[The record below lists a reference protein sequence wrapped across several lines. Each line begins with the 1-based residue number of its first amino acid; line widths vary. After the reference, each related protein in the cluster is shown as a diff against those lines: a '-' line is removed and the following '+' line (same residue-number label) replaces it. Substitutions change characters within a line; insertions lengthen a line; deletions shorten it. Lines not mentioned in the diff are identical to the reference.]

1 MPKLSPLFQTRKPS
15 SVRVA
20 QQLFSQ
26 RADGVVAINA
36 AVGNVKQP
44 MHPKM
49 VAAMQA
55 VGRADSPFAG
65 GVVAYSESSGTQ
77 LAQATFLHI
86 IASSGFDT
94 TGLQA
99 LVVDGGSQAMEMIVV
114 GLAGDGADRPLLMFD
129 PVYSNYRSF
138 AQRTGRKVVSL
149 PRDLQ
154 PDGSFSFPSR
164 QVIEEAIKK
173 HQPSA
178 IVVIPYDNP
187 SGQQMSLAE
196 LQMVAEVC
204 VVHDLWL
211 VSDEAY
217 RELSYNELSSTDLT
231 NEEAA
236 TNQSTPSSIWAFTEA
251 TVPGITGRRVSIET
265 ASKVW
270 NACGL
275 RIGALVTDNPEL
287 YQAALAEQT
296 INLCAPVIEQY
307 IFASLLEESH
317 QNLQKWYQ
325 HQRSFYGQRLQQVAQ
340 KLKELEPTLLIS
352 KPAAALY
359 LVVDFKQS
367 APAGFNT
374 TAFAQYLASQG
385 SIGLNGRPTTLLV
398 SPMAGFYDSVNYV
411 QPDGSNTNPGQT
423 QIRLAVV
430 CPDAELAVLPELLV
444 KLYHQYLSQSS

>member
-1 MPKLSPLFQTRKPS
+1 MPTLSPLFQTRKPS

-26 RADGVVAINA
+26 RTDGVVAINA

-44 MHPKM
+44 MHPRM
-49 VAAMQA
+49 IATMQTLQDA
-55 VGRADSPFAG
+55 NSPFAG
-65 GVVAYSESSGTQ
+65 GVVAYSESSGTKS
-77 LAQATFLHI
+77 AQAAFLHI

-164 QVIEEAIKK
+164 QIIEEAIQTHK
-173 HQPSA
+173 PSA

-187 SGQQMSLAE
+187 SGQKMSLAE
-196 LQMVAEVC
+196 LQMLAEVC
-204 VVHDLWL
+204 VAHDLWL

-217 RELSYNELSSTDLT
+217 RELSYTDQPSD
-231 NEEAA
+231 NSNA
-236 TNQSTPSSIWAFTEA
+236 TPTSIWAFNESS
-251 TVPGITGRRVSIET
+251 VPGITGRRASIET

-275 RIGALVTDNPEL
+275 RIGALVTDSPEL

-296 INLCAPVIEQY
+296 INLCAPVIDQH

-317 QNLQKWYQ
+317 QDLQKWY
-325 HQRSFYGQRLQQVAQ
+325 HLQRSFYGQRLKHVAA
-340 KLKELEPTLLIS
+340 KLKELEPNLLIS
-352 KPAAALY
+352 QPAAALY
-359 LVVDFKQS
+359 LVVDFKQT
-367 APAGFNT
+367 APAGFTT

-385 SIGLNGRPTTLLV
+385 SSNLNGRPTTLLLA
-398 SPMAGFYDSVNYV
+398 PMAGFYDSNNYI
-411 QPDGSNTNPGQT
+411 QPDGSNTNPGQM

-430 CPDAELAVLPELLV
+430 CPDAELEVLPQLLV
-444 KLYHQYLSQSS
+444 DLYRQYLAQLS